1 MTQTERRREEAIGI
15 CESITQRIEERLAGS
30 MFPEE
35 WDHLVRQ
42 LREIEDRVY
51 GKGEYAAGNAG
62 RTAR

>member
-1 MTQTERRREEAIGI
+1 MTQNERRRAEAVGI
-15 CESITQRIEERLAGS
+15 CESIAQRLAERQADA

-35 WDHLVRQ
+35 WDYLVRQ

-51 GKGEYAAGNAG
+51 GQGEYAADNAG

>member
-1 MTQTERRREEAIGI
+1 MTQNERRREEAISI

-51 GKGEYAAGNAG
+51 GKGEYAADNAG